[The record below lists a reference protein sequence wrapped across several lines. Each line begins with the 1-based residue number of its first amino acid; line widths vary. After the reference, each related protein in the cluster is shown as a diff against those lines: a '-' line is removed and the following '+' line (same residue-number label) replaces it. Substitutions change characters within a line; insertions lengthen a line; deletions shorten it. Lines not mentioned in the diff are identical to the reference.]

1 MYSSPLHTYEN
12 VNKTTM
18 SGREIEAAV
27 LTKAACKL
35 KECQQNWNSEDRE
48 QKLNEALKYN
58 QIIWSIYQGELKKNS
73 NPLNKQLRAN
83 LLQLSAL
90 VDRQI
95 FDTMGDPSPDKLNL
109 VIDINNNIAAGLRQ
123 SPGISPQSIK

>member
-1 MYSSPLHTYEN
+1 MYSSPLQAYET
-12 VNKTTM
+12 VDKTTM

-35 KECQQNWNSEDRE
+35 RECQQNWDSENRE
-48 QKLNEALKYN
+48 QKLNDALKYN
-58 QIIWSIYQGELKKNS
+58 QLIWSIFQGELKKDD
-73 NPLNKQLRAN
+73 NPLDKQLRVD
-83 LLQLSAL
+83 LLRLSAL

-95 FDTMGDPSPDKLNL
+95 FETMGDPSPDKLDM

-123 SPGISPQSIK
+123 TPGLAR

>member
-1 MYSSPLHTYEN
+1 MYRSPLQAYET

-35 KECQQNWNSEDRE
+35 RECQHNWDNEDGK

-58 QIIWSIYQGELKKNS
+58 QLIWNIFQGELKKDD
-73 NPLNKQLRAN
+73 NPLDKRLRAD
-83 LLQLSAL
+83 LLRLSAL

-123 SPGISPQSIK
+123 IPVMAR

>member
-1 MYSSPLHTYEN
+1 MYSSPLQAYET

-35 KECQQNWNSEDRE
+35 KECQRNWNNEDRE
-48 QKLNEALKYN
+48 QKLNDALKYN
-58 QIIWSIYQGELKKNS
+58 QLIWSIFQGELKKDD
-73 NPLNKQLRAN
+73 NPLNKQLRAD

-95 FDTMGDPSPDKLNL
+95 FETMGDPSPDKLNL

-123 SPGISPQSIK
+123 TPGISS

>member
-1 MYSSPLHTYEN
+1 
-12 VNKTTM
+12 M
-18 SGREIEAAV
+18 SGREIEAAA

-35 KECQQNWNSEDRE
+35 RECQHNWDSKDGK

-58 QIIWSIYQGELKKNS
+58 QLIWNIFQGELKKDD
-73 NPLNKQLRAN
+73 NPLDKGLRAD
-83 LLQLSAL
+83 LLRLSAV

-95 FDTMGDPSPDKLNL
+95 FDTMGNPSPDKLDL

-123 SPGISPQSIK
+123 TPGMAR

>member
-1 MYSSPLHTYEN
+1 MYRSPLQAYET

-35 KECQQNWNSEDRE
+35 RECQQNWDSGDRE
-48 QKLNEALKYN
+48 QKLNDALKYN
-58 QIIWSIYQGELKKNS
+58 QLIWSIFQGELKKDD
-73 NPLNKQLRAN
+73 NPLDKRLRAD

-95 FDTMGDPSPDKLNL
+95 FETMGDPSPDKLNL

-123 SPGISPQSIK
+123 NPSMAR

>member
-1 MYSSPLHTYEN
+1 MYSSPLQAYET

-27 LTKAACKL
+27 LTKAASKL
-35 KECQQNWNSEDRE
+35 RECQQNWESEDRE
-48 QKLNEALKYN
+48 QKLNDALKYN
-58 QIIWSIYQGELKKNS
+58 QLIWSIFQGELKKDD
-73 NPLNKQLRAN
+73 NPLNKQLRAD

-95 FDTMGDPSPDKLNL
+95 FETMGDPSPDKLNL

-123 SPGISPQSIK
+123 TPGIAP

>member
-1 MYSSPLHTYEN
+1 VYSSPLQAYET
-12 VNKTTM
+12 VDKTTM

-35 KECQQNWNSEDRE
+35 RECQQNWHSENRE
-48 QKLNEALKYN
+48 QKLSEALKYN
-58 QIIWSIYQGELKKNS
+58 QLIWSIFQGELKKDD
-73 NPLNKQLRAN
+73 NPLNSQLRAN

-95 FDTMGDPSPDKLNL
+95 FETIGDPSPEKLDM
-109 VIDINNNIAAGLRQ
+109 VIEINNNIAAGLRER
-123 SPGISPQSIK
+123 PGVAR

>member
-1 MYSSPLHTYEN
+1 VYSSPLQAYET
-12 VNKTTM
+12 VDKTTM

-35 KECQQNWNSEDRE
+35 RECQQNWHSKNRE
-48 QKLNEALKYN
+48 QKLSEALKYN
-58 QIIWSIYQGELKKNS
+58 QLIWSIFQGELKKDD
-73 NPLNKQLRAN
+73 NPLNSQLRAN

-95 FDTMGDPSPDKLNL
+95 FETMGDPSPEKLDM
-109 VIDINNNIAAGLRQ
+109 VIEINNNIAAGLRER
-123 SPGISPQSIK
+123 PGLAR

>member
-1 MYSSPLHTYEN
+1 MYSSPLQAYES

-27 LTKAACKL
+27 LTKAAYKL
-35 KECQQNWNSEDRE
+35 RECQQNWNREDRE
-48 QKLNEALKYN
+48 QKLNDALKYN
-58 QIIWSIYQGELKKNS
+58 QLIWSIFQGELRKDD
-73 NPLNKQLRAN
+73 NPLDKELRAN

-95 FDTMGDPSPDKLNL
+95 FETMGDPSPEKLNL

-123 SPGISPQSIK
+123 SPGIAAPPMK

>member
-1 MYSSPLHTYEN
+1 LQTYES

-27 LTKAACKL
+27 LTKAAFKL
-35 KECQQNWNSEDRE
+35 KECQQNWDSEDRE
-48 QKLNEALKYN
+48 QKLNDALKYN
-58 QIIWSIYQGELKKNS
+58 QLIWSIFQGELKKED
-73 NPLNKQLRAN
+73 NPLDKKLRAD

-95 FDTMGDPSPDKLNL
+95 FATMGDPSPDKLNL

-123 SPGISPQSIK
+123 TPGVAPQSMK

>member
-1 MYSSPLHTYEN
+1 MYSSPLQSYET

-18 SGREIEAAV
+18 SGREIEASV

-35 KECQQNWNSEDRE
+35 RECQQNWNSEDRE
-48 QKLNEALKYN
+48 QKLNDALKYN
-58 QIIWSIYQGELKKNS
+58 QLIWSIFQGELKKDD
-73 NPLNKQLRAN
+73 NPLDKELRAN

-95 FDTMGDPSPDKLNL
+95 FETMGDPTPEKLNL

-123 SPGISPQSIK
+123 SPGIVPPPMK

>member
-1 MYSSPLHTYEN
+1 MYSSPLQTYET

-48 QKLNEALKYN
+48 QKLNDALKYN
-58 QIIWSIYQGELKKNS
+58 QLIWSIFQGELKKDD
-73 NPLNKQLRAN
+73 NPLDKELRAN

-95 FDTMGDPSPDKLNL
+95 FDTMGEPSPDKLNL

-123 SPGISPQSIK
+123 SPGIATQSMK

>member
-1 MYSSPLHTYEN
+1 MYSSPLQAYET

-27 LTKAACKL
+27 LTKAACRL
-35 KECQQNWNSEDRE
+35 RECQQNWDSKDRK
-48 QKLNEALKYN
+48 QKLNDALKYN
-58 QIIWSIYQGELKKNS
+58 QLIWNIFQGELKKDD
-73 NPLNKQLRAN
+73 NPLDKKLRAD
-83 LLQLSAL
+83 LLRLSAL

-95 FDTMGDPSPDKLNL
+95 FDTMGDPSPDKLDL

-123 SPGISPQSIK
+123 TPGVAS

>member
-1 MYSSPLHTYEN
+1 MYSSPLQTYET

-35 KECQQNWNSEDRE
+35 RECQQNWDCEDRE
-48 QKLNEALKYN
+48 QKLNDALKYN
-58 QIIWSIYQGELKKNS
+58 QLIWSIFQGELKKDD

-95 FDTMGDPSPDKLNL
+95 FETMGDPSPDKLNL

-123 SPGISPQSIK
+123 SPGIKPQSMK

>member
-1 MYSSPLHTYEN
+1 MYSSPLQTYET
-12 VNKTTM
+12 VNKSTM

-35 KECQQNWNSEDRE
+35 RECQHNWDSKDGK
-48 QKLNEALKYN
+48 QKLNDALKYN
-58 QIIWSIYQGELKKNS
+58 QLIWNIFQGELKRDD
-73 NPLNKQLRAN
+73 NPLDKRLRAD
-83 LLQLSAL
+83 LLRLSAL

-95 FDTMGDPSPDKLNL
+95 FETMGDPSPDKLNL

-123 SPGISPQSIK
+123 TPGIVR

>member
-1 MYSSPLHTYEN
+1 
-12 VNKTTM
+12 M

-35 KECQQNWNSEDRE
+35 KECQQNWDSEDRK
-48 QKLNEALKYN
+48 QKLDDALKYN
-58 QIIWSIYQGELKKNS
+58 QLIWSIFQGELKKDD
-73 NPLNKQLRAN
+73 NPLDTQLRAD

-95 FDTMGDPSPDKLNL
+95 FETMGDPSPDKLDL

-123 SPGISPQSIK
+123 TAGIPG